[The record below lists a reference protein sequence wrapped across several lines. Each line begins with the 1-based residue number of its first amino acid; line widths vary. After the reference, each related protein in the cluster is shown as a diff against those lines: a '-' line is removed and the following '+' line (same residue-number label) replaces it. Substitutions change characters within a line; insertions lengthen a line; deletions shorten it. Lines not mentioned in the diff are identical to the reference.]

1 MTKLMEIEGIG
12 AVYSEK
18 LIAVGVKSTE
28 QLLEMGGSKKGRK
41 TLSEKSGISE
51 GNLLEWVNRA
61 DLARIKGIGSEYADL
76 LEAAGVD
83 SVPELAMRNAEHLF
97 QKMTQINEAKKMT
110 RRMPT
115 LNQVAGWVK
124 EAKTLPRI
132 VTH

>member
-12 AVYSEK
+12 EIYSEK
-18 LIAVGVKSTE
+18 LIAAGVKSME
-28 QLLEMGGSKKGRK
+28 QLLEMGASKKGRK
-41 TLSEKSGISE
+41 ELSEKSGIGE
-51 GNLLEWVNRA
+51 AHLLEWINRA

-97 QKMTQINEAKKMT
+97 EKMTQINEAKKLT

-115 LNQVAGWVK
+115 MTQVTGWIK